1 MMERSFSPLLAVA
14 LAGAVAC
21 QDSGNPT
28 QTSDTATLAN
38 ALASLP
44 IGFSNVQST
53 FADSTNSEWTPGEGD
68 RGGEGG
74 HEGHHGGGSGGGNG
88 MMCGGLGGLGGLGLG
103 FGFGRNLFGGQLP
116 GTCAYDA
123 ASGRVSCQPETRN
136 GLTVTRSAA
145 YTDASGDVQ
154 DGFDS
159 VSTNSVN
166 VQVEVTGSRT
176 RQDGNTTTVQHNSDR
191 TVTGL
196 AEGSTQRTVNGTSA
210 GTETTTGSDSVGTF
224 NAVRIIGD
232 TIQNV
237 IVPASTNDSTS
248 YPTAGSIVRS
258 MQVSATYEGQTPT
271 NTSRREVVTFDG
283 SSTAAVEITENG
295 ATRSCSLA
303 LPHGQ
308 LVCS

>member
-1 MMERSFSPLLAVA
+1 MMKRSFSPLLAVA
-14 LAGAVAC
+14 LAAAVAC
-21 QDSGNPT
+21 QDSGDPT
-28 QTSDTATLAN
+28 PTSNTATLAN
-38 ALASLP
+38 AFASLP

-53 FADSTNSEWTPGEGD
+53 FADSTNSEWTPG
-68 RGGEGG
+68 GEGG
-74 HEGHHGGGSGGGNG
+74 RGGHHGRGGGGDG

-103 FGFGRNLFGGQLP
+103 FGFGHDLFAGELP

-145 YTDASGDVQ
+145 YTDASGAVQ
-154 DGFDS
+154 EEFDS
-159 VSTNSVN
+159 LTTSSVN

-176 RQDGNTTTVQHNSDR
+176 RRDGNTTTVQHNSDR

-210 GTETTTGSDSVGTF
+210 GTETTTGTDSVGTF

-237 IVPASTNDSTS
+237 IVPASADDSTA
-248 YPTAGSIVRS
+248 YPTAGSIIRS
-258 MQVSATYEGQTPT
+258 MQVSATYEGQTPS

-295 ATRSCSLA
+295 ATRSCTLA
-303 LPHGQ
+303 LPRGQ
-308 LVCS
+308 LTCS